1 MSRFSGLPDPLP
13 RGHTNRSTRFD
24 NIRERLVAAVKASPH
39 SHANMEARYAGI
51 DNNAAAAIA
60 SVKTAPDARTT
71 PSAIAGRKPTRRTE
85 AAPTAAAEDTAWPV
99 PAEIAA
105 QGVVKAE
112 GYRITFTAVTDQLRR
127 MSMIPA
133 ARGRAGSLIRMVAAG
148 ASDNEIRSNL
158 ELKPTDSQIATSAIW
173 DRAIVAVC
181 GSIVKDG
188 SGSELP
194 APRDAARQRM
204 LAVAAH
210 PYFAGNEAKALTH
223 LTSRALM
230 TVGAQGIVK
239 LVAMTNGERR
249 SVEAWGGDIH
259 PAWAKAIEST
269 FR

>member
-1 MSRFSGLPDPLP
+1 MTAMRRRFGGLQ
-13 RGHTNRSTRFD
+13 
-24 NIRERLVAAVKASPH
+24 AALAK
-39 SHANMEARYAGI
+39 
-51 DNNAAAAIA
+51 AAAAARA
-60 SVKTAPDARTT
+60 SDNDRNARVRPTARVETY
-71 PSAIAGRKPTRRTE
+71 AGRLGSNNGPGGAPAPAVIAKPTVKARSTQHNKSS
-85 AAPTAAAEDTAWPV
+85 AAASAEDAAWPV

-105 QGVVKAE
+105 QGAVKAE

-158 ELKPTDSQIATSAIW
+158 ELKPTDSQIATSTIW

-188 SGSELP
+188 SGSKLP

-230 TVGAQGIVK
+230 PVGAQGIVK